1 PKPEKWIR
9 PHLVG
14 CCSACRRPFLVAA
27 QVPRSITG
35 VFQPATSIKS
45 LSLMPPAQHD
55 TGECVPQVV
64 TNIYGGLGL
73 PTRRRFTFPLP
84 YAGREQVAPAGT
96 CRAAPSEVER
106 QPARLFWYWVSFP
119 LSELCSRVGSFRVR
133 TKRSRFSAQNEVSRS
148 PV

>member
-1 PKPEKWIR
+1 
-9 PHLVG
+9 
-14 CCSACRRPFLVAA
+14 
-27 QVPRSITG
+27 
-35 VFQPATSIKS
+35 
-45 LSLMPPAQHD
+45 MPPAQHD

-148 PV
+148 PVDRKSTRLNSSHANISYAVFCLKKKKKDNDI